1 MKIRRNDEVLM
12 ITGKDRGKK
21 GKVHRSFPRERRLLV
36 EGLNMVKR
44 HMRPRGT
51 IRQAG
56 IIEREAPIHVSN
68 VMLVCP
74 RCGRPTRVLRPRPR
88 EDRNHPGQKY
98 PGKPI
103 RICRKCK
110 EYIDEV

>member
-36 EGLNMVKR
+36 EGVNMVKR

-68 VMLVCP
+68 VMLICTK
-74 RCGRPTRVLRPRPR
+74 CHRPTRVGFLILKDKSKVRV
-88 EDRNHPGQKY
+88 
-98 PGKPI
+98 
-103 RICRKCK
+103 CK
-110 EYIDEV
+110 RCHEVID